1 MTQHRLEPGSWDEI
15 EKATGWRPEPVV
27 YDLPEHLAECAEAGD
42 TKMMYVIECYRA
54 WLEASEAERRLWR
67 RLARENR

>member
-1 MTQHRLEPGSWDEI
+1 
-15 EKATGWRPEPVV
+15 VV
-27 YDLPEHLAECAEAGD
+27 YDLPNHLAECAEAGD

-54 WLEASEAERRLWR
+54 WLKASETERQLWK